1 MVSDDGGN
9 GIHGVSP
16 GPHRQTPG
24 AGKPAGDE
32 PDNATKTRQVAAAQ
46 RLAASANG
54 APAVSDSGG
63 AEFMVFAG
71 IALHAGRGTPLGDE
85 ADWSHRHT
93 TDDSRRLRDADA
105 RRLRRQGP
113 RVSAF
118 RTSFGAGVRRR
129 KCGSARASDT
139 RRIWRFVRSCFS
151 AGWSAL
157 CLKRDARSPLRR
169 C

>member
-32 PDNATKTRQVAAAQ
+32 ADNATKTRQVAAAQ

-71 IALHAGRGTPLGDE
+71 IASP
-85 ADWSHRHT
+85 
-93 TDDSRRLRDADA
+93 
-105 RRLRRQGP
+105 
-113 RVSAF
+113 
-118 RTSFGAGVRRR
+118 
-129 KCGSARASDT
+129 ARA
-139 RRIWRFVRSCFS
+139 
-151 AGWSAL
+151 
-157 CLKRDARSPLRR
+157 ARNTFGR
-169 C
+169 

>member
-32 PDNATKTRQVAAAQ
+32 ADNATKTRQVAAAQ

-71 IALHAGRGTPLGDE
+71 IHRLHAGRGTLRAMRLTGATNTRQMIAGGCATPMQAGF
-85 ADWSHRHT
+85 
-93 TDDSRRLRDADA
+93 DDKDHGCRRSE
-105 RRLRRQGP
+105 P
-113 RVSAF
+113 VSAPVC
-118 RTSFGAGVRRR
+118 A
-129 KCGSARASDT
+129 AANADLH
-139 RRIWRFVRSCFS
+139 
-151 AGWSAL
+151 AL
-157 CLKRDARSPLRR
+157 QTLGRGR
-169 C
+169 